1 MMSGILKRK
10 LEEGPSPYLSLQGSD
25 DEVSCSDSGNSSDS
39 LNHPVPSGLLDSTL
53 QQQSKR
59 LRGRNVHFESVTVYY
74 FNRRQGFTSVPTQGG
89 STLGMSPR
97 HSGVKRFTLREFA
110 MEQKRSHR
118 NMLRD
123 HLKEEKLNA
132 IKLKLTKNGTVPSV
146 EADTLTL
153 DDISEDDLDVDNTEV
168 DDYFFLQPL
177 TTRRRRALLR
187 ASGVRRLEVEEKHE
201 LRALRMSR
209 EECGCRCRGICDP
222 VTCACS
228 LAGIKCQVNGTV
240 VDRMSFPCGCTKD
253 GCSNDTGR
261 LEFNP
266 VRVRT
271 HFLHTIMK
279 LELEKS
285 REEQQQQ
292 QQHQQPEQQ
301 LVTNGNG
308 YHGDSSLVQQQQQ
321 QQPNLQFPLMSS
333 TPHIPIMH
341 LQSAGDTDSHLEEEE
356 EEEEEEEDE
365 DEEDDEA
372 YEEDEDGSSVCSGLS
387 DCSTHSLDTID
398 PEEEEEEEEDEED
411 EEDDDDE
418 EEDEDEEEDW
428 DCSLHG
434 TSPPPYSVPLPSVLS
449 YSNMSLSNPFHNT
462 PSMQHYQIDS
472 AVNDTPAFLS
482 ENVTVAPTLPTLP
495 TVETALKSEINPKL
509 HCQTEQQSAP
519 CHFPNHDDSQTPQT
533 CSRVDPDERN
543 AAPAGASGD
552 EQPLSIDLQN
562 NLDCHDSQTEAP
574 AGSGKQTEAEI
585 TEPIEEQPGP
595 QKEGDADQTTETS
608 CSKST

>member
-1 MMSGILKRK
+1 MSGILKRK
-10 LEEGPSPYLSLQGSD
+10 LEEGPPPYLSLQGSED

-39 LNHPVPSGLLDSTL
+39 LNHPVPSGLLDTTL

-97 HSGVKRFTLREFA
+97 HSGVMRFTLREFA

-132 IKLKLTKNGTVPSV
+132 IKLKLTKNGTVSSV

-187 ASGVRRLEVEEKHE
+187 ASGVRRIDVEEKHE

-209 EECGCRCRGICDP
+209 EECGCRCKGICDP
-222 VTCACS
+222 ETCACS

-240 VDRMSFPCGCTKD
+240 VDRMSFPCGCAKE
-253 GCSNDTGR
+253 GCSNTTGR

-292 QQHQQPEQQ
+292 QQHQQQPEQQ

-321 QQPNLQFPLMSS
+321 QQPNLQFPLMSG

-341 LQSAGDTDSHLEEEE
+341 LQNTGDTDLHLDEEEE
-356 EEEEEEEDE
+356 EEDEEEEEEEDE
-365 DEEDDEA
+365 DEEEEDDEA

-387 DCSTHSLDTID
+387 DCSTHSLETID
-398 PEEEEEEEEDEED
+398 PEDGEEDEED

-418 EEDEDEEEDW
+418 EEEEDEEEDW
-428 DCSLHG
+428 DYSLHG
-434 TSPPPYSVPLPSVLS
+434 TGPPPYSVPLPSVLS
-449 YSNMSLSNPFHNT
+449 YSNNTLMSLSSPFHST
-462 PSMQHYQIDS
+462 PPMQHYQIDS
-472 AVNDTPAFLS
+472 SANDSPAFVS
-482 ENVTVAPTLPTLP
+482 ENATVAPTLPTL
-495 TVETALKSEINPKL
+495 VTALESEMNTKL
-509 HCQTEQQSAP
+509 PRHTEQQSTP
-519 CHFPNHDDSQTPQT
+519 CRFPDPTESPTLQTRSHADT
-533 CSRVDPDERN
+533 RESN
-543 AAPAGASGD
+543 AAPAGEASAGSA
-552 EQPLSIDLQN
+552 E
-562 NLDCHDSQTEAP
+562 QTEER
-574 AGSGKQTEAEI
+574 GRELRKQGDGDQI
-585 TEPIEEQPGP
+585 TS
-595 QKEGDADQTTETS
+595 TS
-608 CSKST
+608 CSESA